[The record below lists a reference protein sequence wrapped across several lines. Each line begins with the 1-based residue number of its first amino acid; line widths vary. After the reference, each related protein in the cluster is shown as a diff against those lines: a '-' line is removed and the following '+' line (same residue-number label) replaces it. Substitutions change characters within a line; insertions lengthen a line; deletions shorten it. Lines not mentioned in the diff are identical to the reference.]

1 MLSKT
6 KLMTFFS
13 GQDTLKIAKSEVSK
27 FETNQR
33 QNEFKIR
40 KFKMRDPIPPVWNSE
55 FVLYFLL

>member
-1 MLSKT
+1 MNSFRAKTLSKCE
-6 KLMTFFS
+6 
-13 GQDTLKIAKSEVSK
+13 IRISK

-55 FVLYFLL
+55 FVLDFLL